1 MRKFTTVLS
10 FMLLFMAT
18 TVSAKSNILIAY
30 FSWGGNTEALANE
43 IQRQT
48 GADMFRIEPV
58 VPYSTDYNTVAYG
71 TSVEERDTGARP
83 AIKDTIPDL
92 DDYDYIFI
100 GTPVWWMQDPMIIH
114 TFMETP
120 QYNGFAGKTVIPFCT
135 YFSGTYSALT
145 DIVAGT
151 PNAYH
156 LEGYGVR
163 GASSYNTTAI
173 HRWLERIGIL
183 DVVAGIDHVTSETN
197 SLAQNS
203 KFVYAIDGKLVNSN
217 GKLNGLA
224 KGLYVMNG
232 HKFLVR

>member
-1 MRKFTTVLS
+1 MKKFYVVLS
-10 FMLLFMAT
+10 FVLLFVAT

-30 FSWGGNTEALANE
+30 FSWGGNTQALAEE

-58 VPYSTDYNTVAYG
+58 VPYSTDYTTVAYT
-71 TSVEERDTGARP
+71 TSVQERDSQARP
-83 AIKDTIPDL
+83 AIKNTIQNP

-120 QYNGFAGKTVIPFCT
+120 EYNGFAGKTIIPFCT
-135 YFSGTYSALT
+135 YFSGTSNALT

-151 PNAYH
+151 PNANH

-163 GASSYNTTAI
+163 GASYYNSSNISA
-173 HRWLERIGIL
+173 WLQRIGIAG
-183 DVVAGIDHVTSETN
+183 VVAGIDNVKAASVGE
-197 SLAQNS
+197 S
-203 KFVYAIDGKLVNSN
+203 KAVYTIDGKKVNSN
-217 GKLNGLA
+217 GNI
-224 KGLYVMNG
+224 KGLDKGIYIMNG
-232 HKFLVR
+232 HKFFVR

>member
-1 MRKFTTVLS
+1 MRKFTAVLS
-10 FMLLFMAT
+10 CMLLFMAT

-71 TSVEERDTGARP
+71 TSVEERDNNARP
-83 AIKDTIPDL
+83 AIKDSIQNL
-92 DDYDYIFI
+92 DDYDYVFI

-114 TFMETP
+114 TFMETAK
-120 QYNGFAGKTVIPFCT
+120 YNGFAGKTVIPFCT

-145 DIVAGT
+145 DIVAGA
-151 PNAYH
+151 PDAYH

-173 HRWLERIGIL
+173 HNWLERIGIL
-183 DVVAGIDHVTSETN
+183 DVVAGIDHVTSAT
-197 SLAQNS
+197 SPLGQNS
-203 KFVYAIDGKLVNSN
+203 KLVYAIDGKLVNNN

-224 KGLYVMNG
+224 KGLYIMNG

>member
-1 MRKFTTVLS
+1 MKKFYVVLS
-10 FMLLFMAT
+10 FVLLFVAT

-30 FSWGGNTEALANE
+30 FSWGGNTQALAEE

-58 VPYSTDYNTVAYG
+58 VPYSTDYTTVAYT
-71 TSVEERDTGARP
+71 TSVQERDSQARP
-83 AIKDTIPDL
+83 AIKNTIQNL

-120 QYNGFAGKTVIPFCT
+120 EYNGFAGKTIIPFCT
-135 YFSGTYSALT
+135 YFSGTSNALT

-151 PNAYH
+151 PNANH

-163 GASSYNTTAI
+163 GASSYNSSNIAA
-173 HRWLERIGIL
+173 WLQRIGIAG
-183 DVVAGIDHVTSETN
+183 VVAGIDNVKAASVGE
-197 SLAQNS
+197 S
-203 KFVYAIDGKLVNSN
+203 KAVYTIDGKKVNSN
-217 GKLNGLA
+217 GNI
-224 KGLYVMNG
+224 KGLDKGIYIMNG
-232 HKFLVR
+232 HKFFVR